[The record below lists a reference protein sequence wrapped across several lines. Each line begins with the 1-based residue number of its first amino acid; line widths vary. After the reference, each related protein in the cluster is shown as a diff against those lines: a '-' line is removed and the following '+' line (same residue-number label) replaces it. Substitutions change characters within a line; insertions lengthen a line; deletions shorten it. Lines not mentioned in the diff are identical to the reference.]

1 MRRNFAENS
10 MSRRLRLLTGA
21 FLAGLA
27 VPSFAAD
34 TPPALPSA
42 ICGTGAAKGAPT
54 TIDAWAKNAQ
64 FFDGLGDFHRKV
76 TTSSPE
82 AQRYFDQGMRLLW
95 AFNHDESTRSFAAAG
110 TLDPDCA
117 LCWWGVALTVG
128 PNYNFPEMAAPRAKI
143 AWEALQR
150 AEQAAATASPV
161 EQALIA
167 ALAKRYT
174 GPEPLDPS
182 NEIPNL
188 TGYAEAMKQ
197 VAAKFPD
204 DADVATLTA
213 EAMMNI
219 NAWKLWTLDGKPAP
233 GTEEIIARL
242 LAVMAKHPDHPGA
255 NHYYVHAVEASPH
268 PEQGVAAAEKLRG
281 MMPAAGHLEHMPAH
295 ILHRVGRYEDSAE
308 ANRKG
313 AAADLAYFAKATP
326 PDYYAMYTAH
336 NDHFLA
342 FSAAMAG
349 EKAETLAAAQALRTI
364 TPVALLLENP
374 GSDWIV
380 AASYSAEARFGAWDV
395 ILAEPAPDP
404 KLHGLTAGW
413 LYAQTLAL
421 AAKGR
426 LDEARVMLAA
436 LDKLD
441 VPAGEGAGLNG
452 AGDILAIERLVA
464 RARLLA
470 ADGKAEEAVT
480 ALTEAVARE
489 DKLAYDEPSGWF
501 FPARHPLGAAL
512 LATGKP
518 VEAEAVYREDLR
530 RNPANGWSLFGLAK
544 ALEQQGKTEQAAAA
558 KRDFDKAWSHADI
571 ALTASAF

>member
-1 MRRNFAENS
+1 
-10 MSRRLRLLTGA
+10 MSLRLRLLTGA
-21 FLAGLA
+21 LLAGLA
-27 VPSFAAD
+27 LPSFAAD
-34 TPPALPSA
+34 SPPALPGA
-42 ICGTGAAKGAPT
+42 ICASGAAQGAPT
-54 TIDAWAKNAQ
+54 TLAGWAEGAQ
-64 FFDGLGDFHRKV
+64 IFDGLGDFHRAAA
-76 TTSSPE
+76 TSSPE

-95 AFNHDESTRSFAAAG
+95 AFNHDESTRSFAHAAA
-110 TLDPDCA
+110 LDPDCA

-128 PNYNFPEMAAPRAKI
+128 PNYNMPEMAAPRARI

-150 AEQAAATASPV
+150 AEQAAAKASPV

-182 NEIPNL
+182 NEMPNL
-188 TGYAEAMKQ
+188 TGYADAMKA

-219 NAWKLWTLDGKPAP
+219 NAWKLWSIDGKPAP
-233 GTEEIIARL
+233 GTEEIVARL
-242 LAVMAKHPDHPGA
+242 QQVLAKHPDHPGA
-255 NHYYVHAVEASPH
+255 NHYLVHAVEASPH

-295 ILHRVGRYEDSAE
+295 ILHRVGRYEESAE

-342 FSAAMAG
+342 YSAAMAG
-349 EKAETLAAAQALRTI
+349 EKAETLAAAKALRAI
-364 TPVALLLENP
+364 MPASMLLANP
-374 GSDWIV
+374 GSDWVV
-380 AASYSAEARFGAWDV
+380 AAAYSAEIRFGAWDE

-404 KLHGLTAGW
+404 KLHGMTAGW
-413 LYAQTLAL
+413 LYAEIQAL

-426 LDEARVMLAA
+426 LDEARMRLAA
-436 LDKLD
+436 LDMLAI
-441 VPAGEGAGLNG
+441 PAGEADGLNP
-452 AGDILAIERLVA
+452 AGDIVAIERLVA
-464 RARLLA
+464 RARVLA
-470 ADGKAEEAVT
+470 ADNKPEDAVML
-480 ALTEAVARE
+480 LTEAVARE
-489 DKLAYDEPSGWF
+489 DKLSYDEPSGWF
-501 FPARHPLGAAL
+501 FPARHALGAAL

-518 VEAEAVYREDLR
+518 AEAEAVYREDLL
-530 RNPANGWSLFGLAK
+530 RNPANGWSLFGLAQ
-544 ALEQQGKTEQAAAA
+544 ALERQKHDKEAA
-558 KRDFDKAWSHADI
+558 KARQDFELAWKHADVT
-571 ALTASAF
+571 LKASAF

>member
-1 MRRNFAENS
+1 

-21 FLAGLA
+21 LLAGLA
-27 VPSFAAD
+27 LPSFAAD
-34 TPPALPSA
+34 APPPLPSA
-42 ICGTGAAKGAPT
+42 ICGTGAAQGAPT
-54 TIDAWAKNAQ
+54 TLDGWAKGAQ
-64 FFDGLGDFHRKV
+64 RFDGLGNFHRAV
-76 TTSSPE
+76 TTGSPE
-82 AQRYFDQGMRLLW
+82 AQLYFDQGMRLLW
-95 AFNHDESTRSFAAAG
+95 AFNHDESTRSFAKAAV
-110 TLDPDCA
+110 LDPDCA

-128 PNYNFPEMAAPRAKI
+128 PNYNFPEMAAPRAKV

-150 AEQAAATASPV
+150 AEQGASKANPV

-182 NEIPNL
+182 NEMPNL
-188 TGYAEAMKQ
+188 TGYAEAMKA

-233 GTEEIIARL
+233 GTEEIVARL
-242 LAVMAKHPDHPGA
+242 QQVMAKHPNHPGA
-255 NHYYVHAVEASPH
+255 NHYYIHAVEASPH

-295 ILHRVGRYEDSAE
+295 ILHRVGRYEESAE

-349 EKAETLAAAQALRTI
+349 EKAQALAAAKALQAI
-364 TPVALLLENP
+364 TPVSLMLENP

-380 AASYSAEARFGAWDV
+380 AASYSAEARFGAWDE

-413 LYAQTLAL
+413 LYGQVQAL

-426 LDEARVMLAA
+426 LDEARMRLAA
-436 LDKLD
+436 LDMLA
-441 VPAGEGAGLNG
+441 VPASEAAGLNS
-452 AGDILAIERLVA
+452 AADILAIERLVA
-464 RARLLA
+464 RARLLS
-470 ADGKAEEAVT
+470 ADGKAEDAIALLAEAV
-480 ALTEAVARE
+480 VRE
-489 DKLAYDEPSGWF
+489 DKLSYDEPSGWF

-512 LATGKP
+512 LAAGKP
-518 VEAEAVYREDLR
+518 AEAEAVYREDLR
-530 RNPANGWSLFGLAK
+530 RNPENGWSLFGLAK
-544 ALEQQGKTEQAAAA
+544 ALELQGKTEQAAAT
-558 KRDFDKAWSHADI
+558 RREFEKAWSHADI
-571 ALTASAF
+571 TLTASAF

>member
-1 MRRNFAENS
+1 M
-10 MSRRLRLLTGA
+10 TGA
-21 FLAGLA
+21 LLAGLA
-27 VPSFAAD
+27 MPGFAAD
-34 TPPALPSA
+34 APPSLPAALCTA
-42 ICGTGAAKGAPT
+42 GATQGAPT
-54 TIDAWAKNAQ
+54 TLAGWTKGAQ
-64 FFDGLGDFHRKV
+64 LFDGLGDFHRTV

-95 AFNHDESTRSFAAAG
+95 AFNHDESTRSFAQAAA
-110 TLDPDCA
+110 LDPDCA

-128 PNYNFPEMAAPRAKI
+128 PNYNFPTMAAPRAKV

-150 AEQAAATASPV
+150 AEQAAPKASPV

-182 NEIPNL
+182 NEMPNL
-188 TGYAEAMKQ
+188 TGYAEAMKAT
-197 VAAKFPD
+197 AARFPD

-219 NAWKLWTLDGKPAP
+219 NAWKLWTLDGQPAP
-233 GTEEIIARL
+233 GTEEIVARL
-242 LAVMAKHPDHPGA
+242 QQVLAQHPDHPGA
-255 NHYYVHAVEASPH
+255 NHYFVHAVEASPH
-268 PEQGVAAAEKLRG
+268 PEQGIAEAEKLRG

-349 EKAETLAAAQALRTI
+349 EKAEALAAAKALRAI
-364 TPVALLLENP
+364 TPVPLMLENP

-380 AASYSAEARFGAWDV
+380 AAAYSTEIRFGAWDD

-413 LYAQTLAL
+413 LYAQAEAL
-421 AAKGR
+421 AAEGK
-426 LDEARVMLAA
+426 LDQARAKLAA
-436 LDKLD
+436 LDQLE
-441 VPAGEGAGLNG
+441 VPAGEGAGLNS
-452 AGDILAIERLVA
+452 AADIVAIERLVA
-464 RARLLA
+464 RARLLSSE
-470 ADGKAEEAVT
+470 GKLGEAVML
-480 ALTEAVARE
+480 LTEAAARE
-489 DKLAYDEPSGWF
+489 DRLSYDEPSGWF
-501 FPARHPLGAAL
+501 FPVRHALGAAL
-512 LATGKP
+512 LAAGKP
-518 VEAEAVYREDLR
+518 DAAEAVYREDLR

-544 ALEQQGKTEQAAAA
+544 ALEAQGKTAQAAAA
-558 KRDFDKAWSHADI
+558 RKDFDKAWSHADVT
-571 ALTASAF
+571 LTASAF

>member
-1 MRRNFAENS
+1 
-10 MSRRLRLLTGA
+10 MSHRLRLLTGA
-21 FLAGLA
+21 LLAGLTL
-27 VPSFAAD
+27 PSFAAD
-34 TPPALPSA
+34 TPPALPTA
-42 ICGTGAAKGAPT
+42 ICAAGAAQGAPT
-54 TIDAWAKNAQ
+54 TLEGWTKGAQ
-64 FFDGLGDFHRKV
+64 IFDGLGDFHRVV
-76 TTSSPE
+76 TTGSPE

-95 AFNHDESTRSFAAAG
+95 AFNHDESTRSFAKAAA
-110 TLDPDCA
+110 LDPDCA

-150 AEQAAATASPV
+150 AIHVAGKASPV

-182 NEIPNL
+182 NEMPNL
-188 TGYAEAMKQ
+188 TGYAEAMKA

-219 NAWKLWTLDGKPAP
+219 NAWKLWTLEGEPAS
-233 GTEEIIARL
+233 GTMEIVSRL
-242 LAVMAKHPDHPGA
+242 QQVMAKHPDHPGA

-268 PEQGVAAAEKLRG
+268 PERGVASAEKLRG

-295 ILHRVGRYEDSAE
+295 ILHRVGRYEESAE

-349 EKAETLAAAQALRTI
+349 EKAEALAAAKALRTI
-364 TPVALLLENP
+364 TPLPLLLANP

-380 AASYSAEARFGAWDV
+380 AASYSAETRFGAWDE

-404 KLHGLTAGW
+404 KLHGMTAGW
-413 LYAQTLAL
+413 LYAQANAL

-426 LDEARVMLAA
+426 LDEARTKLAA
-436 LDKLD
+436 LDALE
-441 VPAGEGAGLNG
+441 VPAPEAAGLNS
-452 AGDILAIERLVA
+452 AADILAIERLVA
-464 RARLLA
+464 RARLLSA
-470 ADGKAEEAVT
+470 NGKTDEAVT
-480 ALTEAVARE
+480 LLTEAVARE
-489 DKLAYDEPSGWF
+489 DKLSYDEPSGWF

-512 LATGKP
+512 LAAGKP

-544 ALEQQGKTEQAAAA
+544 ALEAQGKTDQAVAVR
-558 KRDFDKAWSHADI
+558 RDFDKAWGHADI
-571 ALTASAF
+571 TLTASAF

>member
-1 MRRNFAENS
+1 MPH
-10 MSRRLRLLTGA
+10 RLRLLTGA
-21 FLAGLA
+21 LLAGLA

-34 TPPALPSA
+34 SPPPLPAALCTA
-42 ICGTGAAKGAPT
+42 GAAHGVPT
-54 TIDAWAKNAQ
+54 TLDSWTKDAQ
-64 FFDGLGDFHRKV
+64 LFDGLGDFHRAA
-76 TTSSPE
+76 TTRSVE

-95 AFNHDESTRSFAAAG
+95 AFNHDEATRSFAKAG
-110 TLDPDCA
+110 ALDPDCA

-128 PNYNFPEMAAPRAKI
+128 PNYNFPEMASPRAKI

-150 AEQAAATASPV
+150 ARQAAPKASPV

-182 NEIPNL
+182 NEGPNL
-188 TGYAEAMKQ
+188 AAYAEAMK
-197 VAAKFPD
+197 AAAAHFAD

-233 GTEEIIARL
+233 GTEEIVARL
-242 LAVMAKHPDHPGA
+242 QQVLATHPDHPGA
-255 NHYYVHAVEASPH
+255 NHYYIHAVEASPH

-295 ILHRVGRYEDSAE
+295 ILHRVGRYEESAE

-349 EKAETLAAAQALRTI
+349 EKAETLAAAKALRAI
-364 TPVALLLENP
+364 TPLSLMLDNP
-374 GSDWIV
+374 GSDWVV
-380 AASYSAEARFGAWDV
+380 AASYAAEIRFGAWDD
-395 ILAEPAPDP
+395 ILAEPAPDA
-404 KLHGLTAGW
+404 KLHGMTASWLSAQVDALT
-413 LYAQTLAL
+413 
-421 AAKGR
+421 AKGR
-426 LDEARVMLAA
+426 LDEARARLAA
-436 LDKLD
+436 LDKLE
-441 VPAGEGAGLNG
+441 VPAGESAGLNS
-452 AGDILAIERLVA
+452 AADILAIERLVA

-470 ADGKAEEAVT
+470 ADGKSEKAVT
-480 ALTEAVARE
+480 LLTEAVARE
-489 DKLAYDEPSGWF
+489 DNLAYDEPSGWF
-501 FPARHPLGAAL
+501 FPARHALGAAL
-512 LATGKP
+512 LAAGQP
-518 VEAEAVYREDLR
+518 AEAEAVYREDLR
-530 RNPANGWSLFGLAK
+530 RNPENGWSLFGLAK
-544 ALEQQGKTEQAAAA
+544 ALELQGKSEQAAAA
-558 KRDFDKAWSHADI
+558 RRDFDKAWSHSDI
-571 ALTASAF
+571 TLTASAF